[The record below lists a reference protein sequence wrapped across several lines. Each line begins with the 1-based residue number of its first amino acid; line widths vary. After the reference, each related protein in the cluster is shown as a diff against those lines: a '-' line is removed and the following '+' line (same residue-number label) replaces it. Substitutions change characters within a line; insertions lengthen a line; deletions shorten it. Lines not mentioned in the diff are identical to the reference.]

1 MKWITWNEIK
11 TDYCKRIN
19 EDEMFSFDTLDE
31 TKAKR
36 KLHTY
41 DKEAKAKR
49 PHKHILSI

>member
-1 MKWITWNEIK
+1 
-11 TDYCKRIN
+11 
-19 EDEMFSFDTLDE
+19 MFSFDTLDE

-49 PHKHILSI
+49 PHKTTLKAKFNATLNTALKQR